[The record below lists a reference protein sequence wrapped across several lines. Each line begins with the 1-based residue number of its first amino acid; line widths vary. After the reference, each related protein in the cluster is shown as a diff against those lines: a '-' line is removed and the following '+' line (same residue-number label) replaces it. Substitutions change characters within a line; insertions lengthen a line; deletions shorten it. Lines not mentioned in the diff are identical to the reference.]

1 MTLSANNECVCLRLC
16 LCTSFGAHI
25 FFASVAFL
33 LDSFAMLYIIKPSD
47 ISIYIHVQ
55 RLNFSIVIEAK
66 FVFVAAAVAVTAS
79 AAAAVVAAAAV
90 AALLFSLC
98 FASKNILKLLSRFH
112 IIIFRFVLNE
122 ARVFVDFVLRFPTI
136 CCQLTD

>member
-1 MTLSANNECVCLRLC
+1 MCLFAPVSLYIVRC
-16 LCTSFGAHI
+16 AHI
-25 FFASVAFL
+25 FASVAFL
-33 LDSFAMLYIIKPSD
+33 PLLLVSFAMLYIIKPSD

-66 FVFVAAAVAVTAS
+66 FVSVAAAVAVTAS
-79 AAAAVVAAAAV
+79 AAVVAA

-112 IIIFRFVLNE
+112 IIIFWFALNE

>member
-25 FFASVAFL
+25 FLPL
-33 LDSFAMLYIIKPSD
+33 LLFCSIRLLYIIKPSD

-55 RLNFSIVIEAK
+55 RLNFSIVIEAE
-66 FVFVAAAVAVTAS
+66 FVFVAAAVVGTAS
-79 AAAAVVAAAAV
+79 AAAAAVVAAAAV

-122 ARVFVDFVLRFPTI
+122 ACVFVDFVLRFPTI